1 MRYLL
6 LSRNDWNT
14 SGGVAPAPVQ
24 PYPVDAVEEFV
35 NGLLRSNQWRANP
48 EYLLQRTAR
57 LIKDI
62 DKVGPLA
69 QVVPAM
75 LTSSGTA
82 ASQIGSIEPM
92 NQTNLKP
99 MPVIDLALT
108 CEDCGK
114 AAKSKA
120 GLAAHRR
127 THQVK
132 V

>member
-14 SGGVAPAPVQ
+14 QGGVAPAPVQ
-24 PYPVDAVEEFV
+24 PYPVDAVEEFL

-48 EYLLQRTAR
+48 EYLLQRTVR

-62 DKVGPLA
+62 DRVGPLA

-75 LTSSGTA
+75 LTTDGVMATGPA
-82 ASQIGSIEPM
+82 E
-92 NQTNLKP
+92 
-99 MPVIDLALT
+99 MPKIDLALT

-114 AAKSKA
+114 TAKSKA

-127 THQVK
+127 THK
-132 V
+132 VTV